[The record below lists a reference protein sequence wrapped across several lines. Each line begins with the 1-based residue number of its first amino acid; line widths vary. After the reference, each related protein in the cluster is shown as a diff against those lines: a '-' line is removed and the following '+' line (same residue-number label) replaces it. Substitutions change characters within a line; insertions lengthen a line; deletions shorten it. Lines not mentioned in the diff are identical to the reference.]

1 MSWKIWVIMLK
12 ILNSKN
18 MIRTPKAK
26 RNLLRR
32 LIEIEILL
40 GYDVTDFV
48 GHQLS
53 YFNWESVEMLF
64 EKRRL
69 EYKQNEGLEYER

>member
-1 MSWKIWVIMLK
+1 MLK

-26 RNLLRR
+26 RTLLRR

-40 GYDVTDFV
+40 GYDVTDLI

-53 YFNWESVEMLF
+53 YFNWENVELMF
-64 EKRRL
+64 EERKL
-69 EYKQNEGLEYER
+69 EYQKNEGVEYER

>member
-1 MSWKIWVIMLK
+1 
-12 ILNSKN
+12 

>member
-1 MSWKIWVIMLK
+1 
-12 ILNSKN
+12 

-26 RNLLRR
+26 RTLLRR

-40 GYDVTDFV
+40 GYDVTDLI

-53 YFNWESVEMLF
+53 YFNWENVELMF
-64 EKRRL
+64 EERKL
-69 EYKQNEGLEYER
+69 EYQKNEGVEYER